1 MKMIRIFTATVIMSV
16 FVLSSTLTAFAA
28 TPASKSA
35 SASSGTKTLAVT
47 GFEFNGYPGVA
58 ALYSAMDSLVT
69 RGR

>member
-1 MKMIRIFTATVIMSV
+1 MKKITTL
-16 FVLSSTLTAFAA
+16 VLSLVLVLAMSITAFAA

-35 SASSGTKTLAVT
+35 SASSGTKTLEVT